1 MPISYHRLKDSTRKG
16 DQMTKSHKNCADTFI
31 KISTGVAAMGTS
43 EYTGLD
49 KFLNKTAD
57 YFERA
62 RKLEGRVASDEDLKL
77 VDLLRY
83 YLRDTEAAKDLL
95 YRRAKCLSEYENANK
110 ALDKARLKNKEVAAV
125 SRLDYLHF
133 PSEVRSGALIY
144 STKNGILNLSK
155 YSL

>member
-1 MPISYHRLKDSTRKG
+1 MTR
-16 DQMTKSHKNCADTFI
+16 SHKNCADTFI

-49 KFLNKTAD
+49 KFLNKAAD

-110 ALDKARLKNKEVAAV
+110 TLDKARLKNKEVAAV
-125 SRLDYLHF
+125 SSITTTFY
-133 PSEVRSGALIY
+133 
-144 STKNGILNLSK
+144 IL
-155 YSL
+155 